1 MNRTW
6 IPKFSKPMAIK
17 KVDHFVALLKKHIN
31 LYLGLSIAVFLF
43 ILFFQPFSTDRFVFE
58 NKLLFV
64 AGFGIIIF
72 LFLLITQIGF
82 QKLFTQDEDEISEN
96 LFLRTIYNFTLI
108 ASTVLA
114 FVFYIRYVGQD
125 EISFYTVLKVIII
138 CFIAPIVL
146 YMQNMAR
153 SDRVKYRKLL
163 HESRLMQNKLKQF
176 SENYS
181 NKYIELV
188 SENDSDNFQVL
199 VSEIVFLKSADN
211 YVEVGYKENDE
222 IKKRLV
228 RNTLKKIEQ
237 QLKEYNNFI
246 RTHRT
251 SIVNIQFVEKLN
263 KNFNTYWLSLS
274 ETKEIIPVARQYLM
288 VLKDLL

>member
-1 MNRTW
+1 
-6 IPKFSKPMAIK
+6 MAIK
-17 KVDHFVALLKKHIN
+17 RVDQFVALLKKHIN
-31 LYLGLSIAVFLF
+31 LYLAISIAVFLF
-43 ILFFQPFSTDRFVFE
+43 ILFFEPFSIERFAFE

-64 AGFGIIIF
+64 AGFGIILF
-72 LFLLITQIGF
+72 LFLLITQIVF

-96 LFLRTIYNFTLI
+96 LFLRTMYNFTLL

-163 HESRLMQNKLKQF
+163 HESRSMQNKLKQF

-181 NKYIELV
+181 NKYIELI